1 MVAGIP
7 SLSTF
12 RAWEAPL
19 SSVRDTRDPRET
31 TVERILVLRL
41 VHTVV
46 EKDLKS
52 GSEDPRFIL
61 DYQIASE
68 T

>member
-1 MVAGIP
+1 M
-7 SLSTF
+7 
-12 RAWEAPL
+12 
-19 SSVRDTRDPRET
+19 
-31 TVERILVLRL
+31 ERVLVLRL

-46 EKDLKS
+46 EKDVKS

-68 T
+68 TQLLVQDNSMYDTCLEHGLQR